1 MELEVAE
8 SPANSDSVDNG
19 NKNAFDFKRQLMI
32 AVEKQ
37 QAKTSSDSLEKKK
50 NKRKKG
56 KGSKKCASAS
66 SRNYRSLDMLNE
78 CVLEDQMLADEKSEI
93 IKSNRKMKIN

>member
-8 SPANSDSVDNG
+8 SQANSDSAENG
-19 NKNAFDFKRQLMI
+19 NKNAFDFKRQLTI

-37 QAKTSSDSLEKKK
+37 WAKTSSDSLERKK

-56 KGSKKCASAS
+56 KGSKKYASAN
-66 SRNYRSLDMLNE
+66 SRNYRSLDMLNA
-78 CVLEDQMLADEKSEI
+78 CVLENQMVVDEKI
-93 IKSNRKMKIN
+93 